1 MEFRD
6 ATKDDVPAILP
17 MLRAQYALHSGW
29 DRAKFGVKAGFEAGY
44 GRWLEQ
50 RAGDVRSVFL
60 VAVVDDRGAGT
71 GGRVVGFLIGT
82 VEEELPLYEVR
93 EFGFVHDLWVDEG
106 YRNEGV
112 GRQLV
117 TLAVEKFRAMGVTQ
131 VRCETAEANDAARG
145 LFERCGF
152 RPSVRV
158 MVLDPE
164 TPQG

>member
-6 ATKDDVPAILP
+6 ATKDDVAAILP
-17 MLRAQYALHSGW
+17 MLRAQYALHAGW

-50 RAGDVRSVFL
+50 RASDPRSVFL
-60 VAVVDDRGAGT
+60 VAEADD
-71 GGRVVGFLIGT
+71 GRVVSFLIGT
-82 VEEELPLYEVR
+82 VEAELPLYEVR
-93 EFGFVHDLWVDEG
+93 EFGFVHDLWVEPG

-117 TLAVEKFRAMGVTQ
+117 TLAVERFRLMGVTQ

-158 MVLDPE
+158 MVLE
-164 TPQG
+164 QGKAVD